1 MRKKSAT
8 AVLARLKV
16 LTGCTT
22 DTALASALGISPQTL
37 SSWKSRDTI
46 PYALCV
52 EVADARGVSLDWL
65 LVGEGPMTRGEGE
78 APAAARESAADYDI
92 SPGERALLELFRS
105 LDEDDCQ
112 ELQHVASQKRRLTL
126 IEQRLEELAAVVA
139 TLKRPI

>member
-8 AVLARLKV
+8 AVLARLKT

-52 EVADARGVSLDWL
+52 EMADERGISLDWL
-65 LVGEGPMTRGEGE
+65 LVGEGPMTRGETG
-78 APAAARESAADYDI
+78 APATRESAAVYDI

-105 LDEDDCQ
+105 LGENDRQ
-112 ELQHVASQKRRLTL
+112 EIQLVASEKKRLTL
-126 IEQRLEELAAVVA
+126 IELRLEELAAAVA
-139 TLKRPI
+139 AIKRSA

>member
-65 LVGEGPMTRGEGE
+65 LVGEGPMTRGEGRRPRRPGVCGRLRHQPRR
-78 APAAARESAADYDI
+78 AGPARAVPFAR
-92 SPGERALLELFRS
+92 
-105 LDEDDCQ
+105 
-112 ELQHVASQKRRLTL
+112 
-126 IEQRLEELAAVVA
+126 
-139 TLKRPI
+139 